1 MKSVVKKHFSR
12 AALIAGIVS
21 AAWTPNSYACS
32 DNPVLASICIMA
44 VPFTFGNF
52 NRQYVLAAGQDM
64 PMNAN
69 AALYS
74 LIGTTY
80 GPVTNMT
87 FKLPDLRGRFV
98 VGANGVGYAAGD
110 KGGIDSMK
118 LTVAQLPVISFK
130 VGAIPVDLSQLT
142 VGVTL
147 PALNGTAAIAAA
159 TGTGTVTDL
168 KMNVANTTNGVA
180 SPSGAY
186 LGKAPAAASSIY
198 ASSAPDATL
207 NAGAI
212 SGGSVSVTVPASTA
226 SVSIAAKTLSGAIG
240 GTATATGPT
249 LTVGGGEAIDNRP
262 AYIAL
267 TYYIAATNGLY
278 PSRD

>member
-32 DNPVLASICIMA
+32 DTPVLASICIMA
-44 VPFTFGNF
+44 VPFNFGSF

-64 PMNAN
+64 PININ

-80 GPVTNMT
+80 GSTGTSM
-87 FKLPDLRGRFV
+87 FKLPDLRGRFM
-98 VGANGVGYAAGD
+98 VGANGTSYLAGD
-110 KGGIDSMK
+110 KAGNDAIS
-118 LTVAQLPVISFK
+118 LTVAQLPPISFK
-130 VGAIPVDLSQLT
+130 VGAIPVDLSQLK
-142 VGVTL
+142 VSVDL
-147 PALNGTAAIAAA
+147 PALNGTVAIAAA

-186 LGKAPAAASSIY
+186 LGKAPAASSSIY
-198 ASSAPDATL
+198 VSSAPDATL

-226 SVSIAAKTLSGAIG
+226 SVSMPAKTLAGAIG
-240 GTATATGPT
+240 GTATAAGPT
-249 LTVGGGEAIDNRP
+249 ITFGGGDAIDNRP
-262 AYIAL
+262 SYIAL
-267 TYYIAATNGLY
+267 TYYIAATNGMY

>member
-32 DNPVLASICIMA
+32 DSPILASICIMA
-44 VPFTFGNF
+44 VPFNFGSF
-52 NRQYVLAAGQDM
+52 NRQYVPAAGQEV
-64 PMNAN
+64 NISAN
-69 AALYS
+69 PALYA
-74 LIGTTY
+74 LIGFTY
-80 GPVTNMT
+80 GNTGT
-87 FKLPDLRGRFV
+87 TIFKLPDLRGKFV
-98 VGANGVGYAAGD
+98 VGANGETYKAGD
-110 KGGIDSMK
+110 KGGYDT
-118 LTVAQLPVISFK
+118 LTLSVAQLPLISFN
-130 VGAIPVDLSQLT
+130 VGTIPVDLSQLK
-142 VGVTL
+142 VSVDL

-186 LGKAPAAASSIY
+186 LGKAPAAASSLY

-226 SVSIAAKTLSGAIG
+226 SVTMPAKTLAGTIG

-249 LTVGGGEAIDNRP
+249 FTVGGSAAFDNRP
-262 AYIAL
+262 SYIAL
-267 TYYIAATNGLY
+267 TYYIAAVGLY
-278 PSRD
+278 PFRE

>member
-21 AAWTPNSYACS
+21 AAWTPNSFACTDS
-32 DNPVLASICIMA
+32 PVLASICIMA
-44 VPFTFGNF
+44 VPFNFGSF
-52 NRQYVLAAGQDM
+52 NRQYVVAAGQDVFM
-64 PMNAN
+64 STN

-74 LIGTTY
+74 LIGNTY
-80 GPVTNMT
+80 GATTNTT
-87 FKLPDLRGRFV
+87 FKLPDLRGKFV
-98 VGANGVGYAAGD
+98 VGANGTTYLTGNT
-110 KGGIDSMK
+110 GGNDAIK
-118 LTVAQLPVISFK
+118 LSVTQLPPHSFT
-130 VGAIPVDLSQLT
+130 VSAIPVQLSNM
-142 VGVTL
+142 VVSVDL
-147 PALNGTAAIAAA
+147 PALNITTAIAAA
-159 TGTGTVTDL
+159 TATGTVTDL

-186 LGKAPAAASSIY
+186 LGKAPAASSSIY

-212 SGGSVSVTVPASTA
+212 SGGNVSVSVPASTA
-226 SVSIAAKTLSGAIG
+226 SMSLPAKQLTGTIS
-240 GTATATGPT
+240 GTAAATGQT
-249 LTVGGGEAIDNRP
+249 STVGSGEAFDNRP
-262 AYIAL
+262 SYIAL